1 MSEKSKL
8 NVLNINYTNLTP
20 LTLFSQI
27 IKHQNTR
34 YIDDYCNKNN
44 ISDEI
49 KLQLIDNFI
58 KPNYY
63 YPSVVQKKDRERQQV
78 LSIPNKNK

>member
-1 MSEKSKL
+1 MSEKNKL
-8 NVLNINYTNLTP
+8 NVKYTNLTP
-20 LTLFSQI
+20 LTHFSKI
-27 IKHQNTR
+27 IKQQNIN
-34 YIDDYCNKNN
+34 YIDNYCSKNN

-49 KLQLIDNFI
+49 KLQLIEHLI

>member
-1 MSEKSKL
+1 MSEKNEL
-8 NVLNINYTNLTP
+8 NVKYTNLTP
-20 LTLFSQI
+20 LTLFSKI
-27 IKHQNTR
+27 IKQQNIN
-34 YIDDYCNKNN
+34 YIDNYCSKNN
-44 ISDEI
+44 ISDKI
-49 KLQLIDNFI
+49 KLQLIEHFI